1 MTYVPARITRQ
12 DSYELLL
19 WLADLIRPSP
29 TDAPPTYHPSPLHA
43 AQVASIYHDRETLMA
58 GREAEAVAQK
68 RVLESAA
75 ALAPPRRGD
84 ELEESSGAALRDPYG
99 AVRYAIPTEAPL
111 DGSHT
116 AKMGKTVNGLRWGA
130 TSGKIHT
137 HEE

>member
-1 MTYVPARITRQ
+1 MNSCYIYTLY
-12 DSYELLL
+12 
-19 WLADLIRPSP
+19 LANHIWPSQ
-29 TDAPPTYHPSPLHA
+29 TDAPLHIHPLPFHA

-84 ELEESSGAALRDPYG
+84 ELEESSGAVLRDPYG
-99 AVRYAIPTEAPL
+99 VVRYAIPADAPL

-116 AKMGKTVNGLRWGA
+116 AKMGKTVNGMRWGA